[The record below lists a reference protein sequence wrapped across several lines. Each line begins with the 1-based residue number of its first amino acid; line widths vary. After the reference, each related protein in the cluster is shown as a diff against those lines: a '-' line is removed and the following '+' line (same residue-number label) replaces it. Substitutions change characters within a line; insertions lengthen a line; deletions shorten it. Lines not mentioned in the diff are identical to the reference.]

1 MKVHRT
7 TDGSFMRCR
16 ATKRKG
22 QGVSDC
28 PLEQDGSKIR
38 HYDSLLAIAKD
49 GGGTIKKPI
58 GNGEHRLT
66 QISHLLAGGGFYA
79 STGKLKRSYDGGG
92 KLVPFKNRSLDPAI
106 NEWAIAKERAK
117 FIADNAPYE
126 LRPFF
131 KPLTKER
138 LEHGDI
144 FDAWRAY
151 YALADDELSAEQQ
164 RKLRVATEDQMI
176 AAAISELAH
185 PDFEDND
192 EWQNSMNRGMMHDAM
207 PKTLARLE
215 QQAEDAHIDRA
226 FFS

>member
-7 TDGSFMRCR
+7 ADGSFARCR

-66 QISHLLAGGGFYA
+66 QISDLLAGGGFFA

-92 KLVPFKNRSLDPAI
+92 KLVPFKSRSLDPAI
-106 NEWAIAKERAK
+106 NERALTKERAK

-126 LRPFF
+126 LREFF
-131 KPLTKER
+131 KPPTKER
-138 LEHGDI
+138 LAQGDI
-144 FDAWRAY
+144 FDARLAFQVLTGRWSRVGSSDELVMSGLSKLADPDFH
-151 YALADDELSAEQQ
+151 ADDEWK
-164 RKLRVATEDQMI
+164 R
-176 AAAISELAH
+176 
-185 PDFEDND
+185 
-192 EWQNSMNRGMMHDAM
+192 SMHRDAM
-207 PKTLARLE
+207 LSEMPETLARLE
-215 QQAEDAHIDRA
+215 QQVEEAQIDRA
-226 FFS
+226 FFG